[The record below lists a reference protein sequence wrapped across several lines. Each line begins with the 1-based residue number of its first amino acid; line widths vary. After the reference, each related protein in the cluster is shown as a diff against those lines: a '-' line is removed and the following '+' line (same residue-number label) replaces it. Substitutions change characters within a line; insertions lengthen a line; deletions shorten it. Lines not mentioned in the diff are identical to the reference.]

1 MKKSLFAL
9 ISVLLCFAVLLA
21 SCQDDGEISKNNTSN
36 PSDNSYSDIVENNS
50 EGAIID
56 NSQTDGNNESNNS
69 VSGGDN
75 NNDSGNNS
83 SNENNNSKPSDNN
96 TEVSVSPE
104 GDVEYSV
111 NAIDGKGNPIS
122 GLIVKIN
129 GETFSGMKTTSA
141 KGVAKFTAKKG
152 EFTIEFVS
160 PAKDYYYDTTKCV
173 LDDDTFSI
181 TVILLEK
188 AVASTS
194 VNAYSK
200 TKGDYTDHKAY
211 EISEGMLYAPIEKD
225 EITYFIFT
233 PERSGIYEIT
243 ASGSGNVF
251 LGYYGMP
258 LFVYTDSL
266 AEIQDNKFE
275 LEIHNYHVGTSKD
288 TTTSY
293 VLGIHTAGGEKGDCV
308 LSVVRTGDAPI
319 SIEDMPWQ
327 VAVAD
332 EKYLIKYN
340 GEEGKELVDI
350 DIFTE
355 PKIVLNEQDGYYH
368 YGTADGPL
376 VLVRLNSDAQ
386 FLSASL
392 YDICSTSTFGVYV
405 YDDNGEFQYK
415 ERYNELIEQYL
426 EICDENGVCPLNP
439 QLAEIIKAFGN
450 QKGWW
455 ESSTSPGYIFG
466 KKPAYK
472 HQDYA
477 WLFCCC
483 YYN

>member
-1 MKKSLFAL
+1 MKKCFLSL
-9 ISVLLCFAVLLA
+9 ISVSLCLVVLLA
-21 SCQDDGEISKNNTSN
+21 ACQDNDEVSKNDVSTPTNSN
-36 PSDNSYSDIVENNS
+36 FSEFVENNS
-50 EGAIID
+50 DDENTD
-56 NSQTDGNNESNNS
+56 NSQTEESNDSNNS
-69 VSGGDN
+69 SSVGDN
-75 NNDSGNNS
+75 NNV
-83 SNENNNSKPSDNN
+83 SNEANTSSPSESN
-96 TEVSVSPE
+96 TDVSDSPE

-111 NAIDGKGNPIS
+111 TAVDGNGNPIS
-122 GLIVKIN
+122 GLTVKIN
-129 GETFSGMKTTSA
+129 GKTFSGIKTTSA
-141 KGVAKFTAKKG
+141 KGVAKFTAEKG

-160 PAKDYYYDTTKCV
+160 PDKEYYYDKSKCF
-173 LDDDTFSI
+173 LDDNTFSVTLNLI
-181 TVILLEK
+181 EK
-188 AVASTS
+188 AFASSS
-194 VNAYSK
+194 VNAYSEA
-200 TKGDYTDHKAY
+200 KGDYTDHKAY

-233 PERSGIYEIT
+233 PERSGVYEIT

-258 LFVYTDSL
+258 LLVYTESL
-266 AEIQDNKFE
+266 PGVHDNKFE
-275 LEIHNYHVGTSKD
+275 LEVHNYHIGTSKD

-293 VLGIHTAGGEKGDCV
+293 VFGIHTAGGEKADCV
-308 LSVVRTGDAPI
+308 LSVVRSGEVPI
-319 SIEDMPWQ
+319 SIEDIPWQ

-332 EKYLIKYN
+332 EKYLVKYN
-340 GEEGKELVDI
+340 GEADKELIDI

-368 YGTADGPL
+368 YETVDGPL
-376 VLVRLNSDAQ
+376 VLIRLNSDAR

-405 YDDNGEFQYK
+405 YDDNGEFVYK
-415 ERYNELIEQYL
+415 ERYNELIEQYI
-426 EICDENGVCPLNP
+426 EICDDNGVCPLNP
-439 QLAEIIKAFGN
+439 QLAETIKAFGQ

-466 KKPAYK
+466 KEPAYK
-472 HQDYA
+472 YQDYA